1 MKKYCYFAAL
11 AASLVF
17 ASCKST
23 TATLSDKSY
32 TITELNGTPL
42 QKVEATPTISFKGKR
57 VNATVGCNQ
66 IFADYSVAK
75 DGKISFTTGGMTRM
89 MCPDVMRENEFV
101 DAFNKVASYKI
112 SADGTEVSFLDGE
125 GKVLFKAKK

>member
-1 MKKYCYFAAL
+1 MKKYCYFTAL
-11 AASLVF
+11 AASLMF

-23 TATLSDKSY
+23 TATLSDNSF
-32 TITELNGTPL
+32 TITELNGSTL
-42 QKVEATPTISFKGKR
+42 QKVDVTPTISFTGKR

-66 IFADYSVAK
+66 IFADYSVEK

-101 DAFNKVASYKI
+101 EAFNNVASYKI
-112 SADGTEVSFLDGE
+112 SAGGSEVSFFDKA
-125 GKVLFKAKK
+125 GKLLFKAKK